1 MFSVEA
7 ANLQRVVA
15 EYGPSCKVGSVVS
28 GQSSVK
34 APERDAFERFL
45 PDDTHIVSCHSL
57 HGPNVDPAGQP
68 LVIIRHRA
76 PEEKLQF
83 VERILSALRSRFV
96 YMSYEEHDTVTANT
110 QAVTHAAFLT
120 MGTAWS
126 MAQMYPW
133 ETGMYP
139 GGIETVKINL
149 CLRIYG
155 AKWHVY
161 AGLAILNP
169 AASAQVAQY
178 ARSATDLF
186 KLMITGQQEELVD
199 RVFRARRA
207 VFHWQDDAEGSA
219 VARQPILMSDRVLDQ
234 FHIAAQQAAGNAA
247 VPASEPPPN
256 SHLSLLAIVDCWY
269 QLGIDPFKHLEL
281 AATPVFRLWI
291 GVAEYLFRSPARLQA
306 ACRAALDNRL
316 YRSDDTEFVVAAR
329 GWAQAVQFG
338 DYDAYFK
345 RFELTRQFFEP
356 RLAQANRVGAEMIK
370 VLLSS

>member
-1 MFSVEA
+1 
-7 ANLQRVVA
+7 
-15 EYGPSCKVGSVVS
+15 
-28 GQSSVK
+28 
-34 APERDAFERFL
+34 
-45 PDDTHIVSCHSL
+45 
-57 HGPNVDPAGQP
+57 
-68 LVIIRHRA
+68 
-76 PEEKLQF
+76 
-83 VERILSALRSRFV
+83 
-96 YMSYEEHDTVTANT
+96 
-110 QAVTHAAFLT
+110 
-120 MGTAWS
+120 
-126 MAQMYPW
+126 MYPW

-169 AASAQVAQY
+169 AANAQVAQY

-247 VPASEPPPN
+247 MPASEPPPN